1 MLKSVRWYISA
12 RRPHVGVPVSFC
24 ARSENTYVHRTKA
37 VLDVGVSFFRVSV
50 DRALGNWDF
59 V

>member
-1 MLKSVRWYISA
+1 
-12 RRPHVGVPVSFC
+12 VSSH

-37 VLDVGVSFFRVSV
+37 VLDVGVSFFWVSGN
-50 DRALGNWDF
+50 RALGNWDF